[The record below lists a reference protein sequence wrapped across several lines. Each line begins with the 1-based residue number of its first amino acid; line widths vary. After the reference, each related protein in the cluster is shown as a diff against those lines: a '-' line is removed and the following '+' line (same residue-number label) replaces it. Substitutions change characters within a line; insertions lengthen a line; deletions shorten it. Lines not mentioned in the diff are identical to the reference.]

1 MDNETAPS
9 PFDDIR
15 RTILDEMRR
24 TLNQVSCEEVEA
36 LVREVTGA
44 QRVFVAGAGRSGL
57 VMRSF
62 AMRLAQLGLP
72 VHVVGE
78 TTTPAVGSGDLLLIG
93 SGSGVT
99 ERLVH
104 YAGKA
109 AEAGSRVAAATAD
122 PASPVARLADLV
134 VVITAPTP
142 KSSKVTGGRGHQ
154 SRQPMGTLFEQS
166 LGVVLDASVMLL
178 MARLDKNERG
188 MFGRHA
194 NLE

>member
-1 MDNETAPS
+1 MDNKTAPS

-15 RTILDEMRR
+15 RTILDEIRR
-24 TLNQVSCEEVEA
+24 TLNQVSYEEVEA
-36 LVREVTGA
+36 LVREVTEA
-44 QRVFVAGAGRSGL
+44 HRVFVAGAGRSGL

-109 AEAGSRVAAATAD
+109 AEAGSRVALATAD
-122 PASPVARLADLV
+122 PASPAARLADIV
-134 VVITAPTP
+134 VVIPAPTP
-142 KSSKVTGGRGHQ
+142 KSSKVSTDRKLRSH
-154 SRQPMGTLFEQS
+154 QPMGTLFEQS
-166 LGVVLDASVMLL
+166 LGVILDASVMLL
-178 MARLDKNERG
+178 MARLDKNDRG

>member
-1 MDNETAPS
+1 MDDKTAS
-9 PFDDIR
+9 SKFGEIR
-15 RTILDEMRR
+15 RTILDEIRR
-24 TLNQVSCEEVEA
+24 TLNQISCEEVEA
-36 LVREVTGA
+36 LVREVA
-44 QRVFVAGAGRSGL
+44 EARRVFVTGAGRSGL

-72 VHVVGE
+72 VHVVSE

-109 AEAGSRVAAATAD
+109 GEAGARVAVATSDAGS
-122 PASPVARLADLV
+122 PAARLANLV
-134 VVITAPTP
+134 VVLPAPTP
-142 KSSKVTGGRGHQ
+142 KSSKEPGGRGYRSH
-154 SRQPMGTLFEQS
+154 QPMGTLFEQS
-166 LGVVLDASVMLL
+166 LGVMLDASVMLL
-178 MARLDKNERG
+178 MARLDETERG
-188 MFGRHA
+188 MFARHA